1 LIHAVELGKDEL
13 HEETQKEVKTE
24 SATTERLET
33 SYKSMLE
40 GLVCLSARSMADRKA
55 ETQEL
60 ESRKSEKVAD
70 PFAKPAAIV
79 CCLLMLVAGGCT
91 QHVAARPDVPVIP
104 VMAAKAETKAMP
116 IELHEIGTGEAY
128 STVSVESQVAGIVS
142 SVHYTQGQFVKK
154 GDLLVSLDDRPF
166 VAALDVAQA
175 NLAKDR
181 ANAELANTE
190 AERYVKLFQA
200 GVVPK
205 EQLDQQVAS
214 AAAQKSAV
222 QADEAAVKTAQL
234 NVSYCS
240 IYATIDGQ
248 TGSQLVY
255 PGTVVKANDVPVLV
269 VINQIS
275 PIYVDFSVPQQY
287 LDQIKSYMKHEKL
300 PVEAAISDNSGPEPG
315 YLTFVNNAVDATTG
329 TILLKGTFANR
340 DRRLWPGEFVNVVL
354 RLAEEKNAT
363 VVPAQ
368 AVMNGQGGD
377 YLFVIKPDM
386 TVEPRTVKVSRTVN
400 GESVIDGGGVK
411 PGEMVVTDG
420 QLRLT
425 SGTKVRIKTSL

>member
-1 LIHAVELGKDEL
+1 MEHQKAYAGNSEVRAYGIPTEKLYVLVSSVLFAVA
-13 HEETQKEVKTE
+13 
-24 SATTERLET
+24 AT
-33 SYKSMLE
+33 
-40 GLVCLSARSMADRKA
+40 
-55 ETQEL
+55 
-60 ESRKSEKVAD
+60 
-70 PFAKPAAIV
+70 
-79 CCLLMLVAGGCT
+79 GCT
-91 QHVAARPDVPVIP
+91 QRVAAHPDAPVIP
-104 VMAAKAETKAMP
+104 VMAAKVEEKAMP
-116 IELHEIGTGEAY
+116 IELHEIGTGDAY
-128 STVSVESQVAGIVS
+128 STVSIESQVAGIVS
-142 SVHYTQGQFVKK
+142 AVHYTQGQFVKK

-166 VAALDVAQA
+166 VAALEVARA

-181 ANAELANTE
+181 ANAQLASVE
-190 AERYVKLFQA
+190 AERYEKLFQS

-205 EQLDQQVAS
+205 EQLDQQMAS

-222 QADEAAVKTAQL
+222 QADEAAVKTAEL

-240 IYATIDGQ
+240 IYAPIDGQ

-275 PIYVDFSVPQQY
+275 PIYADFSVPQQY
-287 LDQIKSYMKHEKL
+287 LDQIKSYMRHERL
-300 PVEAAISDNSGPEPG
+300 PVQATVSDNSQPEPG

-354 RLAEEKNAT
+354 RLAEERNAT

-368 AVMNGQGGD
+368 AVMNGQDGD
-377 YLFVIKPDM
+377 YLFVVTPDM
-386 TVEPRTVKVSRTVN
+386 TVEPRTVKVSRTVQ
-400 GESVIDGGGVK
+400 GESVIAGGGVK

-425 SGTKVRIKTSL
+425 TGTKVRIKTSL

>member
-1 LIHAVELGKDEL
+1 
-13 HEETQKEVKTE
+13 
-24 SATTERLET
+24 
-33 SYKSMLE
+33 M
-40 GLVCLSARSMADRKA
+40 
-55 ETQEL
+55 
-60 ESRKSEKVAD
+60 
-70 PFAKPAAIV
+70 
-79 CCLLMLVAGGCT
+79 
-91 QHVAARPDVPVIP
+91 
-104 VMAAKAETKAMP
+104 
-116 IELHEIGTGEAY
+116 
-128 STVSVESQVAGIVS
+128 
-142 SVHYTQGQFVKK
+142 KK

-166 VAALDVAQA
+166 VAALEVARA

-181 ANAELANTE
+181 ANAQLANVE
-190 AERYVKLFQA
+190 AERYEKLFQS

-205 EQLDQQVAS
+205 EQLDQQMAS

-222 QADEAAVKTAQL
+222 QADEAAVKTAEL

-240 IYATIDGQ
+240 IYAPIDGQ

-275 PIYVDFSVPQQY
+275 PIYADFSVPQQY
-287 LDQIKSYMKHEKL
+287 LDQIKSYMRHERL
-300 PVEAAISDNSGPEPG
+300 PVQATTSDNSQPEPG

-354 RLAEEKNAT
+354 RLTEERNAT

-368 AVMNGQGGD
+368 AVMNGQDGD
-377 YLFVIKPDM
+377 YLFVVKPDM
-386 TVEPRTVKVSRTVN
+386 TVEPRAVKVSRTVQ
-400 GESVIDGGGVK
+400 GESVIAGGGVK

-425 SGTKVRIKTSL
+425 TGTKVRIKTSL